1 MLTTF
6 TLNQPLRMSP
16 LTLRSHRHFFMRL
29 IGAAFAALALAVS
42 GHAADWW
49 NPEWSVRRKITLDV
63 PAGADAPG
71 GATVLLRLHD
81 GNFAF
86 AAAKEDG
93 SDLRLVAEDDKTA
106 LAFHIE
112 KYDGSLLN
120 EAFVWVRV
128 PALKASAKTT
138 LWLYYGNQKAPPAG
152 DAKATFDADTVLV
165 WHANSDVTGNGNNP
179 ATALAPIDGA
189 LIGQGLR
196 LDGKTAVTI
205 PAAPSLAWSAAA
217 PITLSVWV
225 KPAATAPNAT
235 LFSRRDGQNVFRVG
249 LDNGAPFI
257 EVNNQRAAARAPLA
271 PVAWHHLAAV
281 ADGAKVTLYADGE
294 VVATLASTLPALN
307 TPAALGADTGP
318 GGAGFAGEVDELEIA
333 RVARPAGLV
342 ALAVANQGAGE
353 AAGKFVTVGD
363 EEHSHGVLDF
373 LKGGYIGVIIGS
385 LTVDG
390 WVVIGLLAV
399 MGVISWLVMI
409 GKALYLKKISK
420 GNALFMEQWR
430 HVVADLSVLDGD
442 ETSAKSLGGRLD
454 AVALKAMRDSSLF
467 RVYHIGVA
475 EIRHRLVAD
484 KSERTLSARSIQAI
498 RASLDGGVVRES
510 QRLNSQIVLL
520 TIAISGGPFL
530 GLLGTVVGVMITFA
544 AVAAAGDV
552 NVNAIAP
559 GIAAALAATVAGLA
573 VAIPSLFGYNWL
585 LTQIKE
591 ATADMHVFIDEFVTR
606 MAEFYS
612 EPGTRPN
619 FTRAPFAPSEP
630 RK

>member
-1 MLTTF
+1 
-6 TLNQPLRMSP
+6 
-16 LTLRSHRHFFMRL
+16 MRL
-29 IGAAFAALALAVS
+29 IGAAFAALALAAS

-49 NPEWSVRRKITLDV
+49 NPEWTVRSKIMLDV

-71 GATVLLRLHD
+71 GAVVLLRLHD

-93 SDLRLVAEDDKTA
+93 SDLRLVAEDDKTT

-112 KYDGSLLN
+112 KYDGQLLN

-128 PALKASAKTT
+128 PALKAGAKTS
-138 LWLYYGNQKAPPAG
+138 LWLYYGNQKASAAS

-179 ATALAPIDGA
+179 AAALAPTDGA

-205 PAAPSLAWSAAA
+205 PAAPSLAWAAAA
-217 PITLSVWV
+217 PMTLSVWV
-225 KPAATAPNAT
+225 KPATATPNAT

-249 LDNGAPFI
+249 LDNGTPFV
-257 EVNNQRAAARAPLA
+257 EVNNQRAAARTPLA
-271 PVAWHHLAAV
+271 PAAWHHLAAV
-281 ADGAKVTLYADGE
+281 ADGAKVTVYADGE
-294 VVATLASTLPALN
+294 AVATLASTLPALN
-307 TPAALGADTGP
+307 TPAALGADTLP
-318 GGAGFAGEVDELEIA
+318 GGTGFAGELDELEIA
-333 RVARPAGLV
+333 RTARPASLL

-353 AAGKFVTVGD
+353 ASGKFVGIGD
-363 EEHSHGVLDF
+363 EERTQGMLDF

-454 AVALKAMRDSSLF
+454 AAALKAMRDSSLF

-475 EIRHRLVAD
+475 EIRHRLVAE

-498 RASLDGGVVRES
+498 RASLDGGVVREG

-630 RK
+630 RKQ